1 MKETTKQSI
10 SILGITL
17 IFAVSIFVLNKF
29 TLASFSEYQQNK
41 IEIQEKK
48 EALIEVDNFRK
59 LAEELNN
66 KYNSIGGD
74 FYKIT
79 EAVPTTPRFSELL
92 AIVDSIARQV
102 GVTVRDISFRD
113 IPNKKVN
120 SNLHSLVEISVNI
133 SGSYE
138 NVSSFFAETEKELR
152 IMDTASLTMKSL
164 KSLTNRNSK
173 EELLDV
179 NAVIQSYYQN
189 IN

>member
-1 MKETTKQSI
+1 MKETTKQSV
-10 SILGITL
+10 SILAITL
-17 IFAVSIFVLNKF
+17 IFAMSIFVLNKF

-48 EALIEVDNFRK
+48 EALVEVDNFRK
-59 LAEELNN
+59 LAEELNT

-79 EAVPTTPRFSELL
+79 EAVPTSPRFSELL

-102 GVTVRDISFRD
+102 GVKVGDISFRD

-120 SNLHSLVEISVNI
+120 SDLYSLVEINLNI
-133 SGSYE
+133 SGNYE
-138 NVSSFFAETEKELR
+138 NISAFFKETEKELR

-173 EELLDV
+173 DDILDV
-179 NAVIQSYYQN
+179 NAVIQSYYQS

>member
-1 MKETTKQSI
+1 MKETTKQSV
-10 SILGITL
+10 SILAITL
-17 IFAVSIFVLNKF
+17 IFAMSIFVLNKF
-29 TLASFSEYQQNK
+29 TLASFSKYQQNK

-48 EALIEVDNFRK
+48 EALVEVDNFRK
-59 LAEELNN
+59 LAEELNT

-102 GVTVRDISFRD
+102 GVKVGDISFRD

-120 SNLHSLVEISVNI
+120 SDLYSLVEINLNI
-133 SGSYE
+133 SGNYE
-138 NVSSFFAETEKELR
+138 NISAFFKETEKELR

-173 EELLDV
+173 DDILDV
-179 NAVIQSYYQN
+179 NAVIQSYYQS